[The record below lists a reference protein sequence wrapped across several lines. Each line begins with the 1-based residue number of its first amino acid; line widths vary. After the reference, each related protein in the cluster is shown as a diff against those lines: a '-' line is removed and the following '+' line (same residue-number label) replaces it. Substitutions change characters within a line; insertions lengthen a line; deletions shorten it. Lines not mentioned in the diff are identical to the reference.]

1 MLGNPNSSLRAL
13 RGREAAG
20 TLFWQ
25 FLQMS
30 MFTLKSIKKKKKSI
44 KAASA
49 AWWAR
54 GMVKMGE

>member
-30 MFTLKSIKKKKKSI
+30 MFTLKSIKKKKKVLRQPQQPGGPEE
-44 KAASA
+44 
-49 AWWAR
+49 W
-54 GMVKMGE
+54 